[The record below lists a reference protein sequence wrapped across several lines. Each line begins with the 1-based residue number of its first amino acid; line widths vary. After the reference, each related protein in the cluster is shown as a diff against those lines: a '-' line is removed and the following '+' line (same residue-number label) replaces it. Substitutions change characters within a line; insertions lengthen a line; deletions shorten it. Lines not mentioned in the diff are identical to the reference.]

1 MNNAS
6 NCSSLLHCS
15 ARLKTKWKVKNITV
29 WYQILL
35 VMLHCSSICQ
45 SYEYTVD
52 LFLLKMLTY
61 RSNNL
66 SQKQNKN
73 STEIQN
79 LWQVCQ
85 KMLLNFAQYLNNAST
100 YFEINSRISKSSNT
114 FAQITA
120 RVWNNLKLTIC
131 TRRLLL
137 VPYTKKKDI
146 FILYSYLV

>member
-1 MNNAS
+1 
-6 NCSSLLHCS
+6 
-15 ARLKTKWKVKNITV
+15 
-29 WYQILL
+29 
-35 VMLHCSSICQ
+35 
-45 SYEYTVD
+45 
-52 LFLLKMLTY
+52 
-61 RSNNL
+61 
-66 SQKQNKN
+66 
-73 STEIQN
+73 
-79 LWQVCQ
+79 
-85 KMLLNFAQYLNNAST
+85 MLLNFAQYLNNAST